1 MEGYMKNSYLPF
13 LKEMVLAT
21 GTKSYLELGIG
32 NKGKSFASMAS
43 IVEKA
48 VGVDALDRSSV
59 VKNGTF
65 IMMSTDEF
73 FKKNQD
79 MFDFIFIDADHAF
92 DQASKDL
99 CNSMKILNKYGTI
112 VLHDTDP
119 ESADLLIR
127 SLCED
132 SYKIVDYVRENYST
146 DWESVTLPIGA
157 SGMTIVRRKADRR
170 ALEII

>member
-1 MEGYMKNSYLPF
+1 MKNSYLPF
-13 LKEMVLAT
+13 LKELVLIT
-21 GTKSYLELGIG
+21 GTKSYLELGVG
-32 NKGKSFASMAS
+32 NKGKSFASVAAA
-43 IVEKA
+43 VEKA

-59 VKNGTF
+59 IRFGTF

-73 FKKNQD
+73 FEKNKD
-79 MFDFIFIDADHAF
+79 TFDFIFIDADHAF
-92 DQASKDL
+92 NQASKDL

-112 VLHDTDP
+112 ILHDTDP

-132 SYKIVDYVRENYST
+132 SYKIVDYIRDNFSV
-146 DWESVTLPIGA
+146 DWESVTLPIGVA
-157 SGMTIVRRKADRR
+157 GMTIVKRKADRR